1 MLICGFHRSPSD
13 MFCFSDIFNANSTD
27 FTYQLE
33 VKRPKGKYNNHH
45 SHQASIL
52 EQQQQ
57 HRKQISPWNFRISLF
72 MLESSSFTDKQLM
85 LFHGS
90 MRKGVVSILR
100 NARFTLRSLRQSLAR
115 DLRYFGLATAG
126 ADFGLLLLQLSKLGM
141 LAWSDFLAELRFV
154 DKFEPQISKHGSLGK
169 QYFYD

>member
-126 ADFGLLLLQLSKLGM
+126 LVSWACWHGQIF
-141 LAWSDFLAELRFV
+141 FRAELRFV

>member
-33 VKRPKGKYNNHH
+33 VKRPKGKYNNKTDFSMELQDFLIHARVFKLYR
-45 SHQASIL
+45 QAT
-52 EQQQQ
+52 
-57 HRKQISPWNFRISLF
+57 N
-72 MLESSSFTDKQLM
+72 
-85 LFHGS
+85 
-90 MRKGVVSILR
+90 VVSWL
-100 NARFTLRSLRQSLAR
+100 N
-115 DLRYFGLATAG
+115 DLVSWACWHGQIFFR
-126 ADFGLLLLQLSKLGM
+126 
-141 LAWSDFLAELRFV
+141 AELRFV